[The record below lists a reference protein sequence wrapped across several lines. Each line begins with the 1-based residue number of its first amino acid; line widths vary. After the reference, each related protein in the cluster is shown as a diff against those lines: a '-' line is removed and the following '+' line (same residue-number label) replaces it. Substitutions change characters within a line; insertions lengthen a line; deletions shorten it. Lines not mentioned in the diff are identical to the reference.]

1 MSSRGYRIHAG
12 KEKAINIKG
21 AKMVV
26 TIAWMGLGDITLS
39 EISWTEK
46 DQYCMIALIS
56 KKTEIE
62 KSESGVQG

>member
-1 MSSRGYRIHAG
+1 
-12 KEKAINIKG
+12 
-21 AKMVV
+21 MVV

-62 KSESGVQG
+62 KSESGVQGQEMVFKGT